1 MPDQESYTSPQPT
14 LLPGT
19 ETMSESERRDYIL
32 ARIQTSEGG
41 NPTIKAAR
49 EIGVSEGELRGYV
62 FRILEKNIREGY
74 GLETTLSIA
83 RNSGVAVTAEEVKAL
98 FAKTQAEM
106 AATKPSG
113 ETAEEKERKEAVW
126 LEEMLKSCGE

>member
-1 MPDQESYTSPQPT
+1 MPERESTVPPQSV

-19 ETMSESERRDYIL
+19 EAMSESERREYIL

-49 EIGVSEGELRGYV
+49 EIGVSESELRGYV
-62 FRILEKNIREGY
+62 FRFLEKDIREGY
-74 GLETTLSIA
+74 GLETILSIA
-83 RNSGVAVTAEEVKAL
+83 RNSGVAVTVEEVTAL

-106 AATKPSG
+106 ATKGPSS
-113 ETAEEKERKEAVW
+113 ETAEAKAGREAIW